1 MSSLNESKNP
11 NLDRPQTS
19 AIRGLEIGKYYA
31 AARERVWMFI
41 AVAGVISLAITAFML
56 ALPPLYKAETTIQ
69 LLREGERQLQFVE
82 ITEEKLENSEDLN
95 TEVDF
100 YESDQIL
107 ERVAVRIRNEIATD
121 FLAPYELDP
130 NSVSTE
136 NLMNIIEENRNVLPS
151 RLSLVVVIEYL
162 HEDPKVAATVA
173 NFFHEEISAANIE
186 RRSEIMNRAIQ
197 ELRAQADIQQ
207 LKVENLEREIHSFKN
222 KHKTIS
228 FDQGFNIDREELS
241 ILNTNATN
249 TKEVLDRLYAKWSMV
264 ENQIEKESSLLQ
276 LPFLTDDENIRDLS
290 ASISKFRIEMA
301 ELTQRYRKLH
311 PKMIQARESMAAA
324 ESELESALNTQVEM
338 LRSELKQGER
348 NYHSSVAKANKKKQE
363 ILELQGMQSNYDS
376 KMRDLEVNKSL
387 YLQFFGRIQ
396 EIEAQNRGQTSR
408 IRIVDEARPPRELAQ
423 PKLKAGLMLAVF
435 AGSIMG
441 VIAVVLSI
449 LADNRI
455 KGPSDIEKG
464 LSLPI
469 IGLLGKRN
477 RDVDSLVNLVKENAK
492 DPGVSESLNS
502 IVDSIRLGSAS
513 SDSKVILF
521 TSTSHRE
528 GKSYVASSIAS
539 AFKRYGEKTLLL
551 DCDLR
556 TPTQVQSSNEA
567 QGLLTYLEN
576 TDKNIDDCIQR
587 SPALE
592 CDVMPAGGVNIHPYR
607 LIDSHRFQSLIA
619 ELRKRYDRIIL
630 DTPPTHLYGDA
641 RNLAK
646 HADGQILV
654 VGFGVPKLENAIKSV
669 AKLQTL
675 GTPLFGAIVNAID
688 SKNAKVYYP
697 EFHSD
702 QRSYLSFDESSS
714 NGISVSIRSIASR
727 IMRKL
732 PRPGSSHS

>member
-1 MSSLNESKNP
+1 MSSLNESKEP
-11 NLDRPQTS
+11 NLDRPETN
-19 AIRGLEIGKYYA
+19 AVKGLEIGKYYS
-31 AARERVWMFI
+31 AARERIWLFTT
-41 AVAGVISLAITAFML
+41 VAGVISFAIIAFMF

-69 LLREGERQLQFVE
+69 LLREGEKQLQFVE
-82 ITEEKLENSEDLN
+82 ITQERLENSEDLN
-95 TEVDF
+95 TEVGF

-107 ERVAVRIRNEIATD
+107 ERVAARIKEEIATE
-121 FLAPYELDP
+121 FLAPYELDA
-130 NSVSTE
+130 NSLSTDK
-136 NLMNIIEENRNVLPS
+136 LMNIIEENRNVIPS

-162 HEDPKVAATVA
+162 HENPKIAATVA
-173 NFFHEEISAANIE
+173 NFFHEEISAAHTE
-186 RRSEIMNRAIQ
+186 RRSEMMHRAIQ
-197 ELRAQADIQQ
+197 ELGAQAEIQQ

-228 FDQGFNIDREELS
+228 FDQGFNIDQQELS
-241 ILNTNATN
+241 ILNTNSTN
-249 TKEVLDRLYAKWSMV
+249 SKEVLDRLYAKWSIV
-264 ENQIEKESSLLQ
+264 ENQLEKEGSLLQ
-276 LPFLTDDENIRDLS
+276 LSFLTDDENIRNLS
-290 ASISKFRIEMA
+290 ASISEFRIEMA

-311 PKMIQARESMAAA
+311 PKMIQARESMTAA
-324 ESELESALNTQVEM
+324 ESELEAALNTQVEM

-363 ILELQGMQSNYDS
+363 ILELQGMQSSYDS
-376 KMRDLEVNKSL
+376 KMRDLEVNKKL

-396 EIEAQNRGQTSR
+396 EIEAQNRGETSR

-423 PKLKAGLMLAVF
+423 PKLKAGLPLAVF

-441 VIAVVLSI
+441 AIAVLLSI

-469 IGLLGKRN
+469 IGLLGKKN
-477 RDVDSLVNLVKENAK
+477 KNVDSLDNLVQENAK
-492 DPGVSESLNS
+492 DPSVSESLNS

-513 SDSKVILF
+513 SGSKVILF

-539 AFKRYGEKTLLL
+539 AFERYGEKTLLL
-551 DCDLR
+551 DCDMR
-556 TPTQVQSSNEA
+556 ATAQVQSSNEA

-576 TDKNIDDCIQR
+576 ADKNIDSCIQR
-587 SPALE
+587 SASLE

-607 LIDSHRFQSLIA
+607 LIDSPRFQSLLN

-646 HADGQILV
+646 HVDGQILV
-654 VGFGVPKLENAIKSV
+654 VGFGIPKLENAVKSV
-669 AKLQTL
+669 AKLQAL

-688 SKNAKVYYP
+688 AKNAKVYYP

-702 QRSYLSFDESSS
+702 QKSYLSHDSNSSQVS
-714 NGISVSIRSIASR
+714 TVSIRSIASR
-727 IMRKL
+727 IARRVPKAK
-732 PRPGSSHS
+732 SSQA